1 MQYPIQSV
9 SMSIPKII
17 TIITLLLSILSCC
30 STRTTN
36 RLQSQTDVEKSEQ
49 SEQYKTG
56 KVIKVLD
63 GDTFELLM
71 EGNETVK
78 VRMEGIDAPEGG
90 MPYYRVAKNYLSDL
104 CAGKEVTIEIKE
116 KDHYGRYIALT
127 YLEDGREL
135 SHEMVR
141 AGLAWHYKQH
151 DDRQSLADLEIEA
164 REAKRGLWKEKNPM
178 SPWTARGLRRKGVST
193 KDSFNIQGDNQ

>member
-1 MQYPIQSV
+1 
-9 SMSIPKII
+9 MSIPKII

-141 AGLAWHYKQH
+141 A
-151 DDRQSLADLEIEA
+151 
-164 REAKRGLWKEKNPM
+164 
-178 SPWTARGLRRKGVST
+178 V
-193 KDSFNIQGDNQ
+193 